1 MINFN
6 FSITNPWSKRFSN
19 LWCRSYGTP
28 FEHKYVELEVYKDT
42 SIVSIAVHLTAR
54 RDHSGLSIELGLV
67 GYSFNFN
74 FYDCRHWDYQ
84 TNKWAM
90 YNKGKATNV

>member
-6 FSITNPWSKRFSN
+6 FSITNPWSTRFSN
-19 LWCRSYGTP
+19 LWCRSYATP
-28 FEHKYVELEVYKDT
+28 FKNKFIELEIYKDT
-42 SIVSIAVHLTAR
+42 NVVSLAVQLNSR
-54 RDHSGLSIELGLV
+54 QDHSGLSIELGLV
-67 GYSFNFN
+67 GYSFNCK

-90 YNKGKATNV
+90 YNNGKATNV